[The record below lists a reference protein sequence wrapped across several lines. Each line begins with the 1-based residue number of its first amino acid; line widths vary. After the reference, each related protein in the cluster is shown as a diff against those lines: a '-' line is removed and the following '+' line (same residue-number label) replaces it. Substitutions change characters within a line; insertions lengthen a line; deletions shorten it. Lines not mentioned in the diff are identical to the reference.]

1 MLFRGPS
8 SSCVARPAG
17 LPSQASRAAVRAPL
31 APRAPLVAARP
42 ASSLPFA
49 SSRSSKLFAIS
60 KPTDAAEAAQSEPI
74 ISIDNG
80 ADSSTTV
87 VRVAGSNRP
96 GLLTALTAAFRDL
109 GLDVKKVRRGGRK
122 IKKFLLFPPSAT
134 PTSSVAIILFFFFLT
149 QLSLKKRSSNSPR
162 PRSDLPTAPLT
173 TRSTSRW

>member
-1 MLFRGPS
+1 MLLRGPS
-8 SSCVARPAG
+8 FSSSCAAAAVARPAG

-42 ASSLPFA
+42 SSSLPFA
-49 SSRSSKLFAIS
+49 SSRSSKLCAIS
-60 KPTDAAEAAQSEPI
+60 KPTDAAAAAPV

-109 GLDVKKVRRGGRK
+109 GLDVKKVKRGRE
-122 IKKFLLFPPSAT
+122 T
-134 PTSSVAIILFFFFLT
+134 
-149 QLSLKKRSSNSPR
+149 
-162 PRSDLPTAPLT
+162 
-173 TRSTSRW
+173 